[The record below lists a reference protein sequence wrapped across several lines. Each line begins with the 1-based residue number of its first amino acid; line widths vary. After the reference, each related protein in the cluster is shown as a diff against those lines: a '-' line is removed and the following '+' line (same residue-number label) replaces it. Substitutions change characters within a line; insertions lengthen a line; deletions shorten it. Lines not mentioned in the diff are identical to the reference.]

1 MAKTVGARLRSI
13 HSSDS
18 DLLNSLNLY
27 SGYLIARGY
36 QKKSVKFQLASM
48 ANRDRLGMLS
58 GQFKP
63 KPKLT
68 VPLVTNLH
76 PAITCLSSMM
86 STSFSSAC
94 RSDPLLN
101 ILLPTSSLLVSYRK
115 LPNLNQFLCSP
126 DQNKFVSQTTP
137 NDVSG
142 YIDTGCRCMVRR
154 ISTFGKYV
162 SPPSMPGYKVPLTG
176 AVSCS
181 SGPAVVYHLV
191 CKSGRPARSLIIG
204 A

>member
-1 MAKTVGARLRSI
+1 MSPTSCRAPNLNEEGVSVAKTVGARLRSI

-36 QKKSVKFQLASM
+36 QEKSVKFQLASM

-115 LPNLNQFLCSP
+115 LPNLNRFL
-126 DQNKFVSQTTP
+126 
-137 NDVSG
+137 
-142 YIDTGCRCMVRR
+142 
-154 ISTFGKYV
+154 
-162 SPPSMPGYKVPLTG
+162 
-176 AVSCS
+176 
-181 SGPAVVYHLV
+181 
-191 CKSGRPARSLIIG
+191 
-204 A
+204 

>member
-1 MAKTVGARLRSI
+1 
-13 HSSDS
+13 
-18 DLLNSLNLY
+18 
-27 SGYLIARGY
+27 
-36 QKKSVKFQLASM
+36 
-48 ANRDRLGMLS
+48 
-58 GQFKP
+58 
-63 KPKLT
+63 
-68 VPLVTNLH
+68 
-76 PAITCLSSMM
+76 MM

-101 ILLPTSSLLVSYRK
+101 ILLTTSSLLVSYRK

-142 YIDTGCRCMVRR
+142 YIDTGCRCMVCR

-181 SGPAVVYHLV
+181 SGPAVVYHHV
-191 CKSGRPARSLIIG
+191 CKSGMAYTTKAKVKQMSSRWSNHKAHHKAVRNLCQRAFNDFPPK
-204 A
+204 